1 MFFHPECARKAHYN
15 LALNF
20 KEIYCRKHRKELR
33 LEVIRLFTAVRSK
46 EITDF
51 ALNLQACYQYVSE
64 KDSVEARAKAN
75 FIKQR

>member
-20 KEIYCRKHRKELR
+20 QEIYCLKHRKELR
-33 LEVIRLFTAVRSK
+33 LEVIKLFTAVRSK

-51 ALNLQACYQYVSE
+51 ALNLQACY
-64 KDSVEARAKAN
+64 
-75 FIKQR
+75 